1 VNKLDQI
8 IVIDI
13 EATCWDSSPPEG
25 EENEIIEVGICTL
38 DIQTWERL
46 ERKSI
51 LVKPE
56 KSAVGPFCTELTGIT
71 QAMVDEGVT
80 FAKACGILRNDY
92 FSRRR
97 VWASYGDYDRK
108 LFEKQCTAR
117 QIKYPF
123 GSTHIN
129 IKNLYAIMNGLNREI
144 GLYRVLEQLKLPFEG
159 KAHRGHYDAWNAA
172 VVLAKLMDRNSNQGD
187 NHR

>member
-1 VNKLDQI
+1 MVNKLDQI

-13 EATCWDSSPPEG
+13 EATCWESSPPDG
-25 EENEIIEVGICTL
+25 QENEIIEVGICTL
-38 DIQTWERL
+38 DVQTWERL

-51 LVKPE
+51 FVKPE
-56 KSAVGPFCTELTGIT
+56 RSTVSPFCTELTSIT

-80 FAKACGILRNDY
+80 FPKVCGILRNEY

-108 LFEKQCTAR
+108 LFEKQCAAR
-117 QIKYPF
+117 EIKYPF

-144 GLYRVLEQLKLPFEG
+144 GLHRALDQLKISFEG
-159 KAHRGHYDAWNAA
+159 KPHRGHDDAWNAA
-172 VVLAKLMDRNSNQGD
+172 IILSKLMQGKSN
-187 NHR
+187 NHRE